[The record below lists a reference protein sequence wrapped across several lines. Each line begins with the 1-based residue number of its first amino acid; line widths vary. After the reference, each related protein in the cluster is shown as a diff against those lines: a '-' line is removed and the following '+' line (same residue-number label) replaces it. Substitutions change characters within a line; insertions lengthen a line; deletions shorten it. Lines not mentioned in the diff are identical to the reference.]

1 VNEKE
6 KIIIESIRTGAHNV
20 ALEYLYDISLKKVRQ
35 YIIKNNGNKD
45 DANDIF
51 QDAVIILF
59 NQIRLNKFNESYSID
74 AFIYSVARNLW
85 IDKVRRDKK
94 FSNYDSPDQFN
105 SISDDSSGQ
114 LNDLI
119 QKEKS
124 QAMKMIFDQLDEK
137 CQKILTYVI
146 YEKRS
151 MKEIKVMMG
160 YSSEDVA
167 KTNHYRC
174 KQYLTKLVK
183 SNPSLVNLLRH

>member
-1 VNEKE
+1 MSEKE
-6 KIIIESIRTGAHNV
+6 KVIIESIRTGANNV
-20 ALEYLYDISLKKVRQ
+20 ALEYLYDVSLKKVRQ
-35 YIIKNNGNKD
+35 YILKNNGSKD

-51 QDAVIILF
+51 QDAVIVLF
-59 NQIRLNKFNESYSID
+59 NQIRLNKFNEVYSID

-94 FSNYDSPDQFN
+94 FTKYDSPDEYAV
-105 SISDDSSGQ
+105 IASDTNHLDS
-114 LNDLI
+114 LI

-124 QAMKMIFDQLDEK
+124 AAMKLVFNLLDEK
-137 CQKILTYVI
+137 CQNILTYVI

-151 MKEIKVMMG
+151 MKEIKELMG
-160 YSSEDVA
+160 YNSEDVA

-183 SNPSLVNLLRH
+183 SNPSLVELLRN

>member
-1 VNEKE
+1 MNEKE
-6 KIIIESIRTGAHNV
+6 KVIIESIRTGANNV
-20 ALEYLYDISLKKVRQ
+20 ALQYLYDISLKKVRQ
-35 YIIKNNGNKD
+35 YILKNNGNKD

-51 QDAVIILF
+51 QDAVIVLF
-59 NQIRLNKFNESYSID
+59 NHIRLNKFNETYSID

-94 FSNYDSPDQFN
+94 FTNYDSPDEYAVIASETN
-105 SISDDSSGQ
+105 HLDS
-114 LNDLI
+114 LI
-119 QKEKS
+119 KKEKS
-124 QAMKMIFDQLDEK
+124 SAMKTVFNLLDEK
-137 CQKILTYVI
+137 CRNILTYVI

-151 MKEIKVMMG
+151 MKEIKDLMG

-183 SNPSLVNLLRH
+183 SNPSLVDLLRN

>member
-1 VNEKE
+1 VSEKE
-6 KIIIESIRTGAHNV
+6 KVIIESIRSGANNI

-35 YIIKNNGNKD
+35 YILKNNGSKD

-51 QDAVIILF
+51 QDAVIVLF
-59 NQIRLNKFNESYSID
+59 NQIRLNKFNEAYSID

-94 FSNYDSPDQFN
+94 FTKYDSPDDYAV
-105 SISDDSSGQ
+105 IASDTNHLDA
-114 LNDLI
+114 LI

-124 QAMKMIFDQLDEK
+124 AAMKTVFNLLDEK
-137 CQKILTYVI
+137 CRNILTYVI

-151 MKEIKVMMG
+151 MKEIKELMG

-183 SNPSLVNLLRH
+183 SNPSLVDLLRN

>member
-1 VNEKE
+1 MNEKD
-6 KIIIESIRTGAHNV
+6 KVIIESIRKGANNV

-35 YIIKNNGNKD
+35 YILKNNGSKD
-45 DANDIF
+45 DASDIF
-51 QDAVIILF
+51 QDAVIVLF
-59 NQIRLNKFNESYSID
+59 NHIRLNKFNEAYSID

-94 FSNYDSPDQFN
+94 FTKYDSPDDYAA
-105 SISDDSSGQ
+105 IASDTNELDS
-114 LNDLI
+114 LI

-124 QAMKMIFDQLDEK
+124 AAMKTVFNLLDEK
-137 CQKILTYVI
+137 CQNILTYVI

-151 MKEIKVMMG
+151 MKEIKDLMG

-174 KQYLTKLVK
+174 KQYLTRLVK
-183 SNPSLVNLLRH
+183 SNPSLVDLLRN